1 MASECNSSSDD
12 GLGMLVKKMKSVAA
26 AAVTLLAATSVT
38 VALGGGT
45 ANADPTE
52 SIGYETSVTPE
63 GAVSTV
69 LDAGAFRI
77 ESGADSVDIVGN
89 SGTVLASV
97 PLTYSVNGAQYS
109 IAPALVGDRQLLLTP
124 QPASLVSEVAGPV
137 TKQAAF
143 DNMINQIVIGYT
155 NGGAVGT
162 AIGAGLGFAIGCVS
176 IFPNFIAGCIIGTA
190 IGVVAGTIIGTVN
203 ANPNVQPAVF
213 EYFTTP

>member
-1 MASECNSSSDD
+1 MP
-12 GLGMLVKKMKSVAA
+12 VKKMKSVTTM
-26 AAVTLLAATSVT
+26 AVSVLAATSVT
-38 VALGGGT
+38 IAVGAGT
-45 ANADPTE
+45 AHADPTE
-52 SIGYETSVTPE
+52 SIGYETAVTTE

-77 ESGADSVDIVGN
+77 ESATDTVSVVGD
-89 SGTVLASV
+89 SGTVLASL
-97 PLTYSVNGAQYS
+97 PLTYSVNGATYS
-109 IAPALVGDRQLLLTP
+109 IAPVLQGDRQLLLTP
-124 QPASLVSEVAGPV
+124 QPAALVNEVAGPV
-137 TKQAAF
+137 SKQAAF

-155 NGGAVGT
+155 SGGAVGT
-162 AIGAGLGFAIGCVS
+162 AVGAGLGFAIGCVS

>member
-1 MASECNSSSDD
+1 M
-12 GLGMLVKKMKSVAA
+12 KRRKSVA
-26 AAVTLLAATSVT
+26 TTAATVLAVASVAIA
-38 VALGGGT
+38 VGGGT

-52 SIGYETSVTPE
+52 SVGYETSVTTD
-63 GAVSTV
+63 GSVSTV

-77 ESGADSVDIVGN
+77 DSSDNSVDVVGN
-89 SGTVLASV
+89 SGTVLASL
-97 PLTYSVNGAQYS
+97 PLTYSVNGATYS
-109 IAPALVGDRQLLLTP
+109 IAPAVVGDRQLLLTP
-124 QPASLVSEVAGPV
+124 QPASLINDAAGPV
-137 TKQAAF
+137 SKQAAF

-155 NGGAVGT
+155 GGGAVGT
-162 AIGAGLGFAIGCVS
+162 AVGAGLGFAIGCVS

>member
-1 MASECNSSSDD
+1 M
-12 GLGMLVKKMKSVAA
+12 KRRKSVA
-26 AAVTLLAATSVT
+26 TTAATVLAVASVAIA
-38 VALGGGT
+38 VGGGT

-52 SIGYETSVTPE
+52 SVGYETSVTTD
-63 GAVSTV
+63 GSVSTI

-77 ESGADSVDIVGN
+77 DSSDNSVDVVGN
-89 SGTVLASV
+89 SGTVLASL
-97 PLTYSVNGAQYS
+97 PLTYSVNGATYS
-109 IAPALVGDRQLLLTP
+109 IAPAVVGDRQLLLTP
-124 QPASLVSEVAGPV
+124 QPASLINDAAGPV
-137 TKQAAF
+137 SKQAAF

-155 NGGAVGT
+155 GGGAVGT
-162 AIGAGLGFAIGCVS
+162 AVGAGLGFAIGCVS

>member
-1 MASECNSSSDD
+1 MAFTWNSSSYNS
-12 GLGMLVKKMKSVAA
+12 LGMSVKRMKSATITV
-26 AAVTLLAATSVT
+26 LATTSLVI
-38 VALGGGT
+38 ALGGAT
-45 ANADPTE
+45 ASADPTE
-52 SIGYETSVTPE
+52 SVGYETSVTPE

-69 LDAGAFRI
+69 LDTGAFRI
-77 ESGADSVDIVGN
+77 DAGDNAVDIVGN
-89 SGTVLASV
+89 SGTVLASL
-97 PLTYSVNGAQYS
+97 PLSYSVNGARYS
-109 IAPALVGDRQLLLTP
+109 IAPALVGDRHLLLTP

-137 TKQAAF
+137 SKQAAF

-162 AIGAGLGFAIGCVS
+162 AVGAGLGFAIGCVS
-176 IFPNFIAGCIIGTA
+176 IFPNFISGCIIGTA

>member
-1 MASECNSSSDD
+1 M
-12 GLGMLVKKMKSVAA
+12 KRRKSVA
-26 AAVTLLAATSVT
+26 TTAATVLAVASVAIA
-38 VALGGGT
+38 VGGGT

-52 SIGYETSVTPE
+52 SVGYETSVTTD
-63 GAVSTV
+63 GSVSTI

-77 ESGADSVDIVGN
+77 DSSDNSVDVVGN
-89 SGTVLASV
+89 SGTVLASL
-97 PLTYSVNGAQYS
+97 PLTYSVNGATYS
-109 IAPALVGDRQLLLTP
+109 IAPAVVGDRKLLLTP
-124 QPASLVSEVAGPV
+124 QPASLINDAAGPV
-137 TKQAAF
+137 SKQAAF

-155 NGGAVGT
+155 GGGAVGT
-162 AIGAGLGFAIGCVS
+162 AVGAGLGFAIGCVS

>member
-1 MASECNSSSDD
+1 MA
-12 GLGMLVKKMKSVAA
+12 VSVLAA
-26 AAVTLLAATSVT
+26 ASVT

-45 ANADPTE
+45 ASADPTE

-63 GAVSTV
+63 GAVSTI
-69 LDAGAFRI
+69 LDAGAFRVDG
-77 ESGADSVDIVGN
+77 SANSVNVVGA
-89 SGTVLASV
+89 SGTVLASL
-97 PLTYSVNGAQYS
+97 PLAYSVNGATYS
-109 IAPALVGDRQLLLTP
+109 ISPTVVGDRQLLLTP
-124 QPASLVSEVAGPV
+124 QPAALVNDVAGPV
-137 TKQAAF
+137 SKQAAF
-143 DNMINQIVIGYT
+143 DNMINQIVVGYT

-162 AIGAGLGFAIGCVS
+162 AVGAGLGFAIGCVS

>member
-1 MASECNSSSDD
+1 
-12 GLGMLVKKMKSVAA
+12 VKRRKSVA
-26 AAVTLLAATSVT
+26 TTAATVLAVASVAIA
-38 VALGGGT
+38 VGGGT

-52 SIGYETSVTPE
+52 SVGYETSVTTD
-63 GAVSTV
+63 GSVSTI

-77 ESGADSVDIVGN
+77 DSSDNSVDVVGN
-89 SGTVLASV
+89 SGTVLASL
-97 PLTYSVNGAQYS
+97 PLTYSVNGATYS
-109 IAPALVGDRQLLLTP
+109 IAPAVVGDRQLLLTP
-124 QPASLVSEVAGPV
+124 QPASLINDAAGPV
-137 TKQAAF
+137 SKQAAF

-155 NGGAVGT
+155 GGGAVGT
-162 AIGAGLGFAIGCVS
+162 AVGAGLGFAIGCVS

>member
-1 MASECNSSSDD
+1 M
-12 GLGMLVKKMKSVAA
+12 KRRKSVA
-26 AAVTLLAATSVT
+26 TTAATVLAVASVAIA
-38 VALGGGT
+38 VGGGT

-52 SIGYETSVTPE
+52 SVGYETSVTTD
-63 GAVSTV
+63 GSVSTI

-77 ESGADSVDIVGN
+77 DTSDNSVDVVGN
-89 SGTVLASV
+89 SGTVLASL
-97 PLTYSVNGAQYS
+97 PLTYSVNGATYS
-109 IAPALVGDRQLLLTP
+109 IAPAVVGDRQLLLTP
-124 QPASLVSEVAGPV
+124 QPASLINDAAGPV
-137 TKQAAF
+137 SKQAAF

-155 NGGAVGT
+155 GGGAVGT
-162 AIGAGLGFAIGCVS
+162 AVGAGLGFAIGCVS

>member
-1 MASECNSSSDD
+1 MR
-12 GLGMLVKKMKSVAA
+12 VKRMKSVAT

-38 VALGGGT
+38 IALGGGT

-69 LDAGAFRI
+69 LDAGAFRVD
-77 ESGADSVDIVGN
+77 ADSDTVDVVGS
-89 SGTVLASV
+89 SGTVLASL
-97 PLTYSVNGAQYS
+97 PLTYSVNGATYS
-109 IAPALVGDRQLLLTP
+109 IAPAIVGERQLLLTP
-124 QPASLVSEVAGPV
+124 QPAAALVNQVAGPV
-137 TKQAAF
+137 SKQAAL
-143 DNMINQIVIGYT
+143 DNAINQIVIGYT

-162 AIGAGLGFAIGCVS
+162 AVGAGLGFAIGCVS

-213 EYFTTP
+213 EYFATP

>member
-1 MASECNSSSDD
+1 
-12 GLGMLVKKMKSVAA
+12 VKRRKSVA
-26 AAVTLLAATSVT
+26 TTAATVLAVASVAIA
-38 VALGGGT
+38 VGGGT

-52 SIGYETSVTPE
+52 SVGYETSVTTD
-63 GAVSTV
+63 GSVSTV

-77 ESGADSVDIVGN
+77 DSSDNSVDVVGN
-89 SGTVLASV
+89 SGTVLASL
-97 PLTYSVNGAQYS
+97 PLTYSVNGATYS
-109 IAPALVGDRQLLLTP
+109 IAPAVVGDRQLLLTP
-124 QPASLVSEVAGPV
+124 QPASLINDAAGPV
-137 TKQAAF
+137 SKQAAF

-155 NGGAVGT
+155 GGGAVGT
-162 AIGAGLGFAIGCVS
+162 AVGAGLGFAIGCVS